1 VIRTAEDGP
10 ARIAAAPAA
19 SDLILITGP
28 VASGKSDALA
38 QRYVALLA
46 AEGVAPEATLV
57 ASSHPDGAR
66 DLAERIAARLDAPS
80 AAALA
85 SAPFAG
91 VTLDRLALAIVADG
105 ALAGGLAPDLVLL
118 EPGEA
123 EEIFERAAAPLF
135 SADWA
140 EYLGADIDPEISG
153 LRTPD
158 RFAAAVLRMIAK
170 LRDAG
175 IGPETLLTQSL
186 RGAANFYAKPPNFAE
201 PGLLFATREEYRT
214 SLLVKPE
221 ELERQHRR
229 EIDLA
234 KIVAKLYRSYLD
246 ELVRHGS
253 LTAIDAVAE
262 ATRLLG
268 EQPPLAAAYRERL
281 AFAAI
286 DDAHD
291 LRSGEVKLLQAVF
304 GAKLPRVTFAGDAQS
319 GIHAFA
325 GARPEATFKLAA
337 TTIAL
342 PPGPCVPAAIAAAAR
357 AVAGGAAPA
366 EKISAEAVRVQRT
379 PDRAREIAFVAGGVA
394 SLIAS
399 GTPAPRIAVVHR
411 TARCLAGY
419 EDALVDAGVPVA
431 PFGDIDLLARPEA
444 GDALGALWTAVDPYR
459 HAWLLRTL
467 ELPLLAL
474 GDATLGLLCGEPAH
488 PQAMLFPQPAS
499 EPEGDRRWDRRRD
512 VRLALNVVR
521 GERDAD
527 LPPLARERIVAFRA
541 RRADWAAHARDAG
554 TAAARA
560 IVTDAGLFAARPG
573 ETPARAARRAFL
585 VEAVLERIERFGAR
599 RPGATLEDALEMLE
613 RVAAAEA
620 GPIVTA
626 HGEAGVFTGSID
638 RIGPR
643 RFDHVFVVDARAG
656 SFPPYYVP
664 DAFLFSPTYGMIPKD
679 AAGDAPAGRTAK
691 FTWYQ
696 HQAKLK
702 ESYAREH
709 RKMLALAMQR
719 ADVRVTVSASGKATR
734 GIGAP
739 EFATEL
745 AALLARA

>member
-1 VIRTAEDGP
+1 MIRAAED
-10 ARIAAAPAA
+10 AQTRIAGAPAA

-46 AEGVAPEATLV
+46 AEGVAPEATLI

-66 DLAERIAARLDAPS
+66 ALAERIAARLDAPS

-91 VTLDRLALAIVADG
+91 ITLDRLALAIVADG

-140 EYLGADIDPEISG
+140 EYLGADVDPEISG
-153 LRTPD
+153 LRAPD
-158 RFAAAVLRMIAK
+158 RFAAAVLRLIAK

-175 IGPETLLTQSL
+175 IGPQTLLTQSL

-201 PGLLFATREEYRT
+201 PSLLFATRDEYRT
-214 SLLVKPE
+214 SLLVKPD

-253 LTAIDAVAE
+253 LTAIDGVAE

-268 EQPPLAAAYRERL
+268 EQPTLGTAYRERL
-281 AFAAI
+281 AFAVV

-291 LRSGEVKLLQAVF
+291 LRSGEVKLLQAIF
-304 GAKLPRVTFAGDAQS
+304 GGKLRGVTFAGNAQS

-325 GARPEATFKLAA
+325 GARPEATFKLAS

-342 PPGPCVPAAIAAAAR
+342 PPGTRVPAAIVAAAHAI
-357 AVAGGAAPA
+357 AGGAAPP
-366 EKISAEAVRVQRT
+366 EKIAPDAVYVQRT
-379 PDRAREIAFVAGGVA
+379 PDRAREIAFVASGVA
-394 SLIAS
+394 SLIAG
-399 GTPAPRIAVVHR
+399 GTPASRIAVVHR
-411 TARCLAGY
+411 TARCLAAY
-419 EDALVDAGVPVA
+419 EDALVDAGAPVA
-431 PFGDIDLLARPEA
+431 PHGDIDLLSRPEV
-444 GDALGALWTAVDPYR
+444 GDALAAMWTAVDPYR
-459 HAWLLRTL
+459 HAWLLRML
-467 ELPLLAL
+467 ELPMLAL
-474 GDATLGLLCGEPAH
+474 GDATLGVLCGEPAH
-488 PQAMLFPQPAS
+488 PQAMLFPQPAT

-512 VRLALNVVR
+512 VRLAMNVLR
-521 GERDAD
+521 GERDSD
-527 LPPLARERIVAFRA
+527 LTPLARERIVAFRA
-541 RRADWAAHARDAG
+541 RRAGWAAHARDAG

-560 IVTDAGLFAARPG
+560 IVTDAGLYAARPG

-585 VEAVLERIERFGAR
+585 VDALLERIERVGAR
-599 RPGATLEDALEMLE
+599 RPGAALEDALTMLE
-613 RVAAAEA
+613 RIAAAES
-620 GPIVTA
+620 GPVVTA
-626 HGEAGVFTGSID
+626 PDGTGVFTGSID

-734 GIGAP
+734 GISAP
-739 EFATEL
+739 EL
-745 AALLARA
+745 AAELQAMLARA